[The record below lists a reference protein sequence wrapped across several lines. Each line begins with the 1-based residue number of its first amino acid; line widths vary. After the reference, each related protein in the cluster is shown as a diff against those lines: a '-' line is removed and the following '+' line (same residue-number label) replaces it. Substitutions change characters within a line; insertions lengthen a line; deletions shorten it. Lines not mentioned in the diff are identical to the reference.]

1 VSKALFQAVAQDP
14 AATVTVDL
22 ENQLLTLPDGSTANF
37 PVDPFAK
44 TCLLQG
50 VDELGYILQLEKEIE
65 DYESRRVLT
74 VNTLAVA

>member
-1 VSKALFQAVAQDP
+1 
-14 AATVTVDL
+14 
-22 ENQLLTLPDGSTANF
+22 
-37 PVDPFAK
+37 
-44 TCLLQG
+44 LLQG